1 MKKNTWKKLM
11 SLALG
16 AMMMLSLLTGCGS
29 KTEDSAP
36 ADSTTAE
43 ETPAEPAA
51 AASLLEKVKTSGKLV
66 VGTEAQYAPYEFK
79 DLNANFAGCDMWL
92 AQQIADHLGVELEVV
107 DMSFDGIIPAVK
119 SGQVDLGIA
128 AFTKTPERAEE
139 IDFSDLYEKSAQL
152 LIVKAG
158 NADLYS
164 TKESLAGQKVGAQKG
179 TIQSQLIQTALPDS
193 ELFELEKYPALAL
206 EVQNGNIAGLVV
218 DQAVGE
224 SLIATSNG
232 GLEVSNFAFTSEEAA
247 FGKAVVAAKGSEDL
261 LAEVNTVINQVVN
274 DGSYLKAYDEAVE
287 LAASMGL

>member
-1 MKKNTWKKLM
+1 MLYSELQCSEAIHKAVERMGFAEMTEVQEKTIPVM
-11 SLALG
+11 LAG
-16 AMMMLSLLTGCGS
+16 RDVIAKAPTGTG
-29 KTEDSAP
+29 KTCAFGIPVAEHIDPALKAP
-36 ADSTTAE
+36 QAVI
-43 ETPAEPAA
+43 
-51 AASLLEKVKTSGKLV
+51 L
-66 VGTEAQYAPYEFK
+66 APTRE
-79 DLNANFAGCDMWL
+79 L

-139 IDFSDLYEKSAQL
+139 IDFSGLYEKSAQL

-232 GLEVSNFAFTSEEAA
+232 GLEVSNFAFTSEEAS

>member
-29 KTEDSAP
+29 KTDDSAP
-36 ADSTTAE
+36 ADSTPAE
-43 ETPAEPAA
+43 ETPAESAA

-79 DLNANFAGCDMWL
+79 DLNASFAGCDMWL

>member
-1 MKKNTWKKLM
+1 M

-29 KTEDSAP
+29 KTDDSAP
-36 ADSTTAE
+36 ADSTPAE